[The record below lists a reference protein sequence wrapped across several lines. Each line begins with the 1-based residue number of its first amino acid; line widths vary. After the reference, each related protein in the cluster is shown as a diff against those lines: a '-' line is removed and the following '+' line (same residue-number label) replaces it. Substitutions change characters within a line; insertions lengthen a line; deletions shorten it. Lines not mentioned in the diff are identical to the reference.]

1 MRIDDHDDLDLS
13 RHRGSRIPG
22 MLVIGAALGVA
33 LIAAWVVTPI
43 LISRD
48 SAATGWLFARAKPR
62 PAAQEQAP
70 APMLASAQA
79 TPVTAPTAP
88 PAADPAPPASTED
101 QAAAPS
107 PTAATPAVADTT
119 ASPSLNAPWPQGRG
133 IQVAAAPP
141 ADVGAMQE
149 ATAAPPEPPAMVP
162 VDNVPVPRKRPSR
175 QIAASLITPL
185 PRPRPE
191 IDGDPPPAPSTFD
204 LQVERMR

>member
-1 MRIDDHDDLDLS
+1 MRIDDHDDIDLS

-33 LIAAWVVTPI
+33 LIAAWVFTPI

-48 SAATGWLFARAKPR
+48 SAATGGLFARAKPR
-62 PAAQEQAP
+62 PPAQEQAP

-79 TPVTAPTAP
+79 APTVPTAP
-88 PAADPAPPASTED
+88 PAANTPPPAASED
-101 QAAAPS
+101 QAASAAP
-107 PTAATPAVADTT
+107 PAAPAVAETT
-119 ASPSLNAPWPQGRG
+119 ASTPLNAPWPQGRG
-133 IQVAAAPP
+133 IQLAAAPP

-149 ATAAPPEPPAMVP
+149 ATAAPPDTPAVEPS
-162 VDNVPVPRKRPSR
+162 DNVPMPRKRPSR

>member
-1 MRIDDHDDLDLS
+1 MRIDDHDDDIDIDLS

-33 LIAAWVVTPI
+33 LIAAWVFAPI

-48 SAATGWLFARAKPR
+48 SAVTGGLFARAKPR
-62 PAAQEQAP
+62 PAEQAP
-70 APMLASAQA
+70 APMMASAQA
-79 TPVTAPTAP
+79 TPVVPAAPTVADTAP
-88 PAADPAPPASTED
+88 PAPADA
-101 QAAAPS
+101 QAAAPVA
-107 PTAATPAVADTT
+107 PAAPAETT
-119 ASPSLNAPWPQGRG
+119 ASTSSSPWPQSRG

-149 ATAAPPEPPAMVP
+149 ATAAPDTPAVEPF
-162 VDNVPVPRKRPSR
+162 DNVPMPRKRPSR

-191 IDGDPPPAPSTFD
+191 IEGDAPAAPTTFD